1 MPSTSPKPGQLWKVD
16 LGYEGK
22 LRWFIIVSR
31 SDPEAPRALALGVP
45 VTTQYRDSDY
55 EVPLGKLPCLRETS
69 YANVQGLQTLR
80 WIDLLEFGGVVP
92 APLLEQ
98 IRQALRLTLEL

>member
-1 MPSTSPKPGQLWKVD
+1 VD

-22 LRWFIIVSR
+22 LRWFIMVSR
-31 SDPEAPRALALGVP
+31 FDPDAPRALALGVP
-45 VTTQYRDSDY
+45 VTTQYRNSGY
-55 EVPLGKLPCLRETS
+55 EVPLGKLPCLREPS

-80 WIDLLEFGGVVP
+80 WTDLLEFGGVVP
-92 APLLEQ
+92 APLFEQ